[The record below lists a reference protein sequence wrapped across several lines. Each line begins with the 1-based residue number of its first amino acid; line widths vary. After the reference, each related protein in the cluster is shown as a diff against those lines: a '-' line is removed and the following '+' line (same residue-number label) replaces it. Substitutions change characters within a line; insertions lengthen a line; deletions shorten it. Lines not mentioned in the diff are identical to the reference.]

1 MSKHSSQRGFTMAAL
16 LVGVG
21 VDPWS
26 RASVLR
32 LSRRPLDSGLRPAL
46 EVTWEDGACLRGRG
60 QRFIPKTHVRACL
73 REREQRFVAKSHLR
87 ACRRGRIAASG
98 LATASQGMPGWVE
111 SRGAPSWHGLS
122 FQRRRGRRAA
132 LPQ

>member
-32 LSRRPLDSGLRPAL
+32 LSRSSLDSAAAPLR
-46 EVTWEDGACLRGRG
+46 
-60 QRFIPKTHVRACL
+60 
-73 REREQRFVAKSHLR
+73 
-87 ACRRGRIAASG
+87 
-98 LATASQGMPGWVE
+98 
-111 SRGAPSWHGLS
+111 SR
-122 FQRRRGRRAA
+122 
-132 LPQ
+132 